1 MKWLNEY
8 SRNFLSRGYLTEGVT
23 PEQRIRTIADT
34 AESIL
39 GIEGFADKFYGYM
52 ENGYYS
58 LSSPVWANFG
68 IDKGLPI
75 SCFGSFLLDNM
86 GGILYTQS
94 EVGMMSKFG
103 GGTSGYFGEL
113 RHRGAPIKDNGQSS
127 GAVHFMKLFE
137 ATMDVVSQGSTR
149 RGRFAPYLPIDHP
162 DIEEFLKIG
171 TEGDPI
177 QELTHGVIVT
187 DKWMS
192 EMVSGDVEKRSLWA
206 KVIQRRVE
214 IGYPYIFFAD
224 TVNKNTV
231 DVYKDKNL
239 TIHHSNL
246 CVAPNTKLLTDN
258 GYKSI
263 KDLVNRIVNVW
274 NGEEWSEV
282 QVVKTGENKNLLRVT
297 TDSGYDLDCTPYH
310 KFYILESTESGK
322 RTKPPRYKEVEA
334 KDLKVGDKLI
344 KFSLPVIKGDKELEY
359 AYDNGFYTGDG
370 CSYQNSQ
377 IVYLYHEKINLLLH
391 IKSVLNWSHQPEQNR
406 FVGKTKS
413 LKDKYFV
420 PMSDYSIESRLNWLA
435 GYLDADGTV
444 TNNDGSQS
452 LQAVSIN
459 KEFLNEVQ
467 LMLQTLGV
475 TSKVSLA
482 REEGINLLP
491 KNDGSG
497 ELGEYNTATTYRIL
511 INGNSLFKLNALG
524 LKCNRLK
531 WEEKEPNRECCHFIQ
546 VESIEELEGLSDTY
560 CFTEPKRHMGMFNG
574 ILTGQCSEIALPNND
589 EWSFVCNLSSM
600 NLLYYDKWKE
610 TDAVE
615 TMVFFLDAVMTDFL
629 EKLEKMRDSEN
640 KEDRLA
646 FSFMERA
653 YNFAKTNRAL
663 GLGALGWHSY
673 LQSKMIPFESLDAS
687 KLNSRIFSFIQT
699 RAHKASIELAD
710 IFGEP
715 ELLKGYGRR
724 NTTLTAIAPTT
735 SSAFILGQ
743 VSQSIEPIWSNCYV
757 KDVAKI
763 KVTIQNPYLKEV
775 LKSYGKDTREVWN
788 SIRDNDGSVQHLEF
802 LNNNEKEVFKTF
814 CEIDQY
820 VILDQ
825 ASTRQLF
832 LDQSQSLN
840 LMINPKVPAR
850 KINELYMFAW
860 ENNIKT
866 LYYQHSTNA
875 AQQFS
880 KDKLCSSCEA

>member
-1 MKWLNEY
+1 MKWLNEN

-23 PEQRIRTIADT
+23 PEQRIRTIAVT

-39 GIEGFADKFYGYM
+39 GIEGFADKFYRYM

-75 SCFGSFLLDNM
+75 SCFGSFLSDDM

-137 ATMDVVSQGSTR
+137 TTMDVVSQGSTR
-149 RGRFAPYLPIDHP
+149 RGRFSPYLPIDHP

-187 DKWMS
+187 DKWMN

-214 IGYPYIFFAD
+214 IGYPYIFFVD

-239 TIHHSNL
+239 KIHHSNL
-246 CVAPNTKLLTDN
+246 
-258 GYKSI
+258 
-263 KDLVNRIVNVW
+263 
-274 NGEEWSEV
+274 
-282 QVVKTGENKNLLRVT
+282 
-297 TDSGYDLDCTPYH
+297 
-310 KFYILESTESGK
+310 
-322 RTKPPRYKEVEA
+322 
-334 KDLKVGDKLI
+334 
-344 KFSLPVIKGDKELEY
+344 
-359 AYDNGFYTGDG
+359 
-370 CSYQNSQ
+370 
-377 IVYLYHEKINLLLH
+377 
-391 IKSVLNWSHQPEQNR
+391 
-406 FVGKTKS
+406 
-413 LKDKYFV
+413 
-420 PMSDYSIESRLNWLA
+420 
-435 GYLDADGTV
+435 
-444 TNNDGSQS
+444 
-452 LQAVSIN
+452 
-459 KEFLNEVQ
+459 
-467 LMLQTLGV
+467 
-475 TSKVSLA
+475 
-482 REEGINLLP
+482 
-491 KNDGSG
+491 
-497 ELGEYNTATTYRIL
+497 
-511 INGNSLFKLNALG
+511 
-524 LKCNRLK
+524 
-531 WEEKEPNRECCHFIQ
+531 
-546 VESIEELEGLSDTY
+546 
-560 CFTEPKRHMGMFNG
+560 
-574 ILTGQCSEIALPNND
+574 CSEIALPNND

-600 NLLYYDKWKE
+600 NLLYYDEWKE

-629 EKLEKMRDSEN
+629 EKLERMRDSEN

-653 YNFAKTNRAL
+653 YNFARAHRAL
-663 GLGALGWHSY
+663 GLGGLGWQSY
-673 LQSKMIPFESLDAS
+673 LQSKMIPFESLEAA

-699 RAHKASIELAD
+699 RAHKASRELAN

-743 VSQSIEPIWSNCYV
+743 VSQSIEPVWSNCYV
-757 KDVAKI
+757 KDVAKM

-802 LNNNEKEVFKTF
+802 LNDNEKEVFKTF

-840 LMINPKVPAR
+840 LMINPKVSA
-850 KINELYMFAW
+850 KQINELYLFAW

-880 KDKLCSSCEA
+880 KDKLCSNCEA